1 MVDVGWC
8 SVASR
13 LHQTFQEQRF
23 DSSGIAALSESGF
36 HIISFR
42 GNDEQKFAKDGAFT
56 SSEGVNVRSWQ
67 RRSTVLVT
75 AFLDTTT
82 AQKLSCSDSNGS
94 KGFRAYA
101 RSPATRLLVYELLAP
116 ASLTLHSAYLDI
128 FETVGQYEVQR
139 FVIAVMRGARSG
151 GVSRRPEGT
160 GLVEEAPG
168 QDYNEEVC
176 NPSVAPKTCH

>member
-1 MVDVGWC
+1 MWGG
-8 SVASR
+8 AR
-13 LHQTFQEQRF
+13 LPPDFIEPSKNKDLT
-23 DSSGIAALSESGF
+23 AAGSQPYQNQDY
-36 HIISFR
+36 IISFR
-42 GNDEQKFAKDGAFT
+42 GNDEQKLAKDGAFT

-101 RSPATRLLVYELLAP
+101 RSPATRLLLYELLAP

-160 GLVEEAPG
+160 CLV
-168 QDYNEEVC
+168 
-176 NPSVAPKTCH
+176 